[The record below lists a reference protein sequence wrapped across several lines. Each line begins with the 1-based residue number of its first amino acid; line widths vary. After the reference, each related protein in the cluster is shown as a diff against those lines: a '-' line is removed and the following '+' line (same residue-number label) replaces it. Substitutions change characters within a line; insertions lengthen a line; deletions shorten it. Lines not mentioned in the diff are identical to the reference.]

1 MSKYDDILYLP
12 HHVSDRHD
20 HMPLSDRAAQFAPF
34 AALTGYDDVIV
45 ETGRHTESHIEL
57 DESRKYELDI
67 QLRYLME
74 IIDSQPAVTVRYFQ
88 ADARKVGG
96 SYITLDSCLKK
107 INELERSIVLV
118 DGTVIPIDNIVG
130 LICSQ
135 H

>member
-12 HHVSDRHD
+12 HPISDRHNR
-20 HMPLSDRAAQFAPF
+20 MPLADRAAQFAPF

-45 ETGRHTESHIEL
+45 ETGRHTENYIEL

-74 IIDSQPAVTVRYFQ
+74 IIDSQPAVTIRYFQ
-88 ADARKVGG
+88 ADAYKSGG
-96 SYITLDSCLKK
+96 SYITLESCLKK
-107 INELERSIVLV
+107 IDEIERKIVLV
-118 DGTVIPIDNIVG
+118 DGRVIPIDNIVG